1 MARTY
6 ERTNLNYP
14 GLISQ
19 AIQNSNESARL
30 RAEGWRPGMTIGSGV
45 RDIGNTL
52 LQSGMSM
59 YGNEESQK
67 IAFEEAE
74 KQRAFNEAF
83 EKARAERQAEIQRQ
97 QTMMNQKFQEA
108 ENEKNRKSAIELA
121 QLQRKTQLQ
130 YDMDN
135 LIKERSNAQSSLEEA
150 EKLLKLTDPEDGSAM
165 ATAKARVE
173 KAKAYVKYYQDRIN
187 EITGNP
193 RTVEENNESR
203 DEEELLKQMTLTP
216 SETSASTG
224 APQSTGIKQV
234 DYVKNAEAAL
244 RAPKWT
250 NTEKKIA
257 EENIA
262 HITDNGVKKRLLDD
276 LKRNGMTV
284 EEDKAS
290 RDKKLKDANLQYKM
304 TGLIPDEKLY
314 EATTDIDGNW
324 ILKYR

>member
-67 IAFEEAE
+67 RAFEEAE

-83 EKARAERQAEIQRQ
+83 EKARAERNAEIQRQ
-97 QTMMNQKFQEA
+97 QTLMNQKFQEA
-108 ENEKNRKSAIELA
+108 ENEKNRDNALELA
-121 QLQRKTQLQ
+121 KIQREAQMQ

-135 LIKERSNAQSSLEEA
+135 LIKERSSAQSSLEEA
-150 EKLLKLTDPEDGSAM
+150 EELLRLTDNEDEQAM

-173 KAKAYVKYYQDRIN
+173 KAKALVKYYQDRIN
-187 EITGNP
+187 KITGNP
-193 RTVEENNESR
+193 TVESPSMEGKEETQ
-203 DEEELLKQMTLTP
+203 DQEELLKQFTLTP
-216 SETSASTG
+216 TGSTE
-224 APQSTGIKQV
+224 STGIKQE
-234 DYVKNAEAAL
+234 DYVKIAKDAIGATKFTNAE
-244 RAPKWT
+244 T
-250 NTEKKIA
+250 KIA
-257 EENIA
+257 IDA
-262 HITDNGVKKRLLDD
+262 IGHITDKGVQQNLINELNRKK
-276 LKRNGMTV
+276 TV
-284 EEDKAS
+284 EEEKAS
-290 RDKKLKDANLQYKM
+290 RDKKLKEARAEYKK
-304 TGLIPDEKLY
+304 TGLFDSKLY
-314 EATTDIDGNW
+314 KVTTDIDGNW
-324 ILKYR
+324 DLDWR